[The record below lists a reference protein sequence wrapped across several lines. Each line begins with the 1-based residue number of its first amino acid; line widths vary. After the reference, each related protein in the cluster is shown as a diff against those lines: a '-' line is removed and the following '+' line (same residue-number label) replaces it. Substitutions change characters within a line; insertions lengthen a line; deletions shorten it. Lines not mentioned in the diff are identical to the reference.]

1 MRLSRAIN
9 LENIAFFSPRTKLV
23 VCEAELHAHKIS
35 ICFRF
40 FLLRKR
46 RDIRDLLVSR
56 KKNVFNG
63 KRQSKLRFV
72 LM

>member
-1 MRLSRAIN
+1 MMRLSRAIN

-23 VCEAELHAHKIS
+23 VCEAELHNHKIS

-46 RDIRDLLVSR
+46 RDIRDLLVERRTYLTESDS
-56 KKNVFNG
+56 
-63 KRQSKLRFV
+63 QSFV
-72 LM
+72 LY

>member
-1 MRLSRAIN
+1 MMRLSRAIN

-23 VCEAELHAHKIS
+23 VCEAELNAHKIS

-46 RDIRDLLVSR
+46 RDIRDLLVERRTYLTESDS
-56 KKNVFNG
+56 
-63 KRQSKLRFV
+63 QSFV
-72 LM
+72 LY

>member
-1 MRLSRAIN
+1 MMRLSRAIN
-9 LENIAFFSPRTKLV
+9 FKKIAFFSPRTKLV

-46 RDIRDLLVSR
+46 RDIRDLLVERRTYLTESDS
-56 KKNVFNG
+56 
-63 KRQSKLRFV
+63 QSFV
-72 LM
+72 LY

>member
-9 LENIAFFSPRTKLV
+9 FEKIAFFSPRTKLV

-46 RDIRDLLVSR
+46 RNIRDLLAER
-56 KKNVFNG
+56 RAYVFNG

>member
-1 MRLSRAIN
+1 MMRLSRAIN

-23 VCEAELHAHKIS
+23 QCEAELHAHKIS

-46 RDIRDLLVSR
+46 RDIRDLLVERRTYLTESDS
-56 KKNVFNG
+56 
-63 KRQSKLRFV
+63 QSFV
-72 LM
+72 LY

>member
-1 MRLSRAIN
+1 MMRLSRAIN
-9 LENIAFFSPRTKLV
+9 FEMIAFFSPRTKLV

-46 RDIRDLLVSR
+46 RDIRDLLVERRTYLTESDS
-56 KKNVFNG
+56 
-63 KRQSKLRFV
+63 QSFV
-72 LM
+72 LY

>member
-1 MRLSRAIN
+1 MMRLTRAIN
-9 LENIAFFSPRTKLV
+9 FEKIAFFSPRTKLV

-46 RDIRDLLVSR
+46 RDIRDLLAERRTYLTESDS
-56 KKNVFNG
+56 
-63 KRQSKLRFV
+63 QSFV
-72 LM
+72 LY